1 MLDQRWKKFD
11 AKNIAGRAGRF
22 LFHYSGRVIVLQ
34 NNFMK
39 VIESEGE
46 GIKHKNFDINS
57 PKDEID
63 LFITKDEFL
72 KTEDRERKQEI
83 ETLQRE
89 KNIPDFIF
97 SSYKVISRSQK
108 IALYDRIENLT
119 IKELRFIQN
128 LIRQINYK
136 MDIDYDGFQ
145 TILNII
151 EPFDLNQKTKFLI
164 EYKGENEEYSTL
176 THLVHYY
183 LTEGF
188 LGSIRFKL
196 SQNKSV
202 DKAISETSE
211 FVYNILKYQVVKYLG
226 VFNIMYK
233 LSLSKKSNQ
242 LFEDIAGLDKLLTKL
257 EYNALTEYGRIASD
271 FGVPSSIVNYYEST
285 DNQEFIKSQFDNY
298 EKIIFEKVEQIIN
311 REQND

>member
-1 MLDQRWKKFD
+1 
-11 AKNIAGRAGRF
+11 
-22 LFHYSGRVIVLQ
+22 
-34 NNFMK
+34 
-39 VIESEGE
+39 
-46 GIKHKNFDINS
+46 
-57 PKDEID
+57 
-63 LFITKDEFL
+63 
-72 KTEDRERKQEI
+72 
-83 ETLQRE
+83 
-89 KNIPDFIF
+89 
-97 SSYKVISRSQK
+97 
-108 IALYDRIENLT
+108 ALYDRIENLT

-145 TILNII
+145 SILNII

>member
-1 MLDQRWKKFD
+1 M
-11 AKNIAGRAGRF
+11 
-22 LFHYSGRVIVLQ
+22 
-34 NNFMK
+34 
-39 VIESEGE
+39 
-46 GIKHKNFDINS
+46 
-57 PKDEID
+57 
-63 LFITKDEFL
+63 
-72 KTEDRERKQEI
+72 
-83 ETLQRE
+83 
-89 KNIPDFIF
+89 
-97 SSYKVISRSQK
+97 
-108 IALYDRIENLT
+108 
-119 IKELRFIQN
+119 
-128 LIRQINYK
+128 
-136 MDIDYDGFQ
+136 
-145 TILNII
+145 
-151 EPFDLNQKTKFLI
+151 
-164 EYKGENEEYSTL
+164 